1 MSEQSYDASYLES
14 KAKVLIVDDEIE
26 ITEEITETLEVLGYE
41 CIAATDP
48 YLGLEIVLMDTEISI
63 VIVDVRM
70 PGMNGIELCKK
81 IKVGLAADRDVE
93 IIVVTGHAGL
103 TEAIESVRVG
113 VLDFLKKPITIELL
127 QHTVGKANQKINDSQ
142 LKREFHEMLKSE
154 VARKTQEIQQKS
166 IELEASNIK
175 LMLSNQVKSEF
186 LRMMNHELRTPLHQI
201 IGLSD
206 FLESQLENKQQ
217 SNLLDMIKISGEHL
231 TDMITSILDMIAIE
245 TDSLQL
251 RRSETNM
258 DQLIENTVN
267 VYQDMADKAKITIDT
282 KHVQPVSASIDS
294 LRISQAIGR
303 LIDNAIS
310 FSSPGGV
317 VELSANQE
325 GDNLVIS
332 IKDHGSGMTEQGLK
346 KLDSPLT
353 QVDGEY
359 TKEHEG
365 IGLGF
370 SLAKMFTECHG
381 GELSVTSVPNE
392 GTLVKLILPSL

>member
-1 MSEQSYDASYLES
+1 
-14 KAKVLIVDDEIE
+14 
-26 ITEEITETLEVLGYE
+26 
-41 CIAATDP
+41 
-48 YLGLEIVLMDTEISI
+48 
-63 VIVDVRM
+63 
-70 PGMNGIELCKK
+70 
-81 IKVGLAADRDVE
+81 
-93 IIVVTGHAGL
+93 
-103 TEAIESVRVG
+103 
-113 VLDFLKKPITIELL
+113 
-127 QHTVGKANQKINDSQ
+127 
-142 LKREFHEMLKSE
+142 
-154 VARKTQEIQQKS
+154 
-166 IELEASNIK
+166 
-175 LMLSNQVKSEF
+175 
-186 LRMMNHELRTPLHQI
+186 
-201 IGLSD
+201 
-206 FLESQLENKQQ
+206 
-217 SNLLDMIKISGEHL
+217 
-231 TDMITSILDMIAIE
+231 
-245 TDSLQL
+245 
-251 RRSETNM
+251 
-258 DQLIENTVN
+258 
-267 VYQDMADKAKITIDT
+267 MADKAKITIDT

-392 GTLVKLILPSL
+392 GTLVELILPSL